1 MIEGTVNENLEVT
14 IRLKL
19 HSDSGEAQ
27 DIEAIV
33 DTGFTGHLTLPV
45 ELIEH
50 LALSWL
56 SRGHALLADG
66 SLHVFDVYIGTL
78 TWNGQAR
85 TVEVDEAETD
95 PLVGMR
101 LLRDHNLNVD
111 VVDNGK
117 VRIEAL
123 A

>member
-1 MIEGTVNENLEVT
+1 MIEGTVNKNLEVT
-14 IRLKL
+14 IRLNL
-19 HSDSGEAQ
+19 HSVSGEAQ

-33 DTGFTGHLTLPV
+33 DTGFTGHLTLPI
-45 ELIEH
+45 ELIER

-66 SLHVFDVYIGTL
+66 SLHVFDVHSCTL
-78 TWNGQAR
+78 PWNGQAR

-101 LLRDHNLNVD
+101 LLRDHNLSVD
-111 VVDNGK
+111 VVDNAR

-123 A
+123 G

>member
-1 MIEGTVNENLEVT
+1 
-14 IRLKL
+14 
-19 HSDSGEAQ
+19 
-27 DIEAIV
+27 
-33 DTGFTGHLTLPV
+33 
-45 ELIEH
+45 
-50 LALSWL
+50 
-56 SRGHALLADG
+56 LADG
-66 SLHVFDVYIGTL
+66 SLHVFDVYICML

-101 LLRDHNLNVD
+101 LLRDHNLSVD

-123 A
+123 ARFSPSIAGHAEIGQHRRTGVNSGAMA

>member
-1 MIEGTVNENLEVT
+1 MIEGAANENLEVT
-14 IRLKL
+14 IRLNL
-19 HSDSGEAQ
+19 HSISGETQ

-33 DTGFTGHLTLPV
+33 DTGFTGHSTLPID
-45 ELIEH
+45 LIEH

-56 SRGHALLADG
+56 SRGHALLADR
-66 SLHVFDVYIGTL
+66 SLHLFDVYIGTL

-101 LLRDHNLNVD
+101 LLGDHNLSVD
-111 VVDNGK
+111 VVEGGN
-117 VRIEAL
+117 VRIEPL

>member
-14 IRLKL
+14 IRLNL
-19 HSDSGEAQ
+19 HSVSGEAQ

-33 DTGFTGHLTLPV
+33 DTGFTGHLTLPI
-45 ELIEH
+45 ELIAR

-66 SLHVFDVYIGTL
+66 SLHVFDVFIGTL

-101 LLRDHNLNVD
+101 LLRDHNLSVD

>member
-14 IRLKL
+14 IRLNL
-19 HSDSGEAQ
+19 HSISGETQ

-33 DTGFTGHLTLPV
+33 DTGFTGHLTLPID
-45 ELIEH
+45 LIEH

-66 SLHVFDVYIGTL
+66 SLHVFDVCVGTL

-101 LLRDHNLNVD
+101 LLRDRNLSVD
-111 VVDNGK
+111 VVEGGN
-117 VRIEAL
+117 VRIETL

>member
-14 IRLKL
+14 IRLNL
-19 HSDSGEAQ
+19 HSVSGEAQ

-33 DTGFTGHLTLPV
+33 DTGFTGHLTLPI
-45 ELIEH
+45 ELIER

-66 SLHVFDVYIGTL
+66 SLHVFDVYICTL

-101 LLRDHNLNVD
+101 LLRDHNLSVD
-111 VVDNGK
+111 AVDNGK

>member
-14 IRLKL
+14 IRLNL
-19 HSDSGEAQ
+19 HSVSGEVQ

-33 DTGFTGHLTLPV
+33 DTGFTGHLTLPID
-45 ELIEH
+45 LIER
-50 LALSWL
+50 LTLSWL

-66 SLHVFDVYIGTL
+66 SRHVFDVYIGTL
-78 TWNGQAR
+78 TWNGQSR

-101 LLRDHNLNVD
+101 LLRDHNLSVD

>member
-14 IRLKL
+14 IRLNL
-19 HSDSGEAQ
+19 HSISGEIQ

-33 DTGFTGHLTLPV
+33 DTGFTGHLTLPI

-78 TWNGQAR
+78 TWDGQAR

-101 LLRDHNLNVD
+101 LLRDHNLSVD
-111 VVDNGK
+111 VAERGK
-117 VRIEAL
+117 VTIETL

>member
-1 MIEGTVNENLEVT
+1 MNEDLEVT
-14 IRLKL
+14 IRPNL
-19 HSDSGEAQ
+19 HSVSGEAQ
-27 DIEAIV
+27 DVEAIV
-33 DTGFTGHLTLPV
+33 DTGFTGHLALPF
-45 ELIEH
+45 ELIER

-56 SRGHALLADG
+56 SRGHAVLADG
-66 SLHVFDVYIGTL
+66 SLHVSDVYICTL

-101 LLRDHNLNVD
+101 LLRDHNLSVD

>member
-1 MIEGTVNENLEVT
+1 MIEGAVNENLEVT
-14 IRLKL
+14 VRLNL
-19 HSDSGEAQ
+19 HSISGETQ

-33 DTGFTGHLTLPV
+33 DTGFTGHLTLPID
-45 ELIEH
+45 LIEH

-101 LLRDHNLNVD
+101 LLRDHNLSVD
-111 VVDNGK
+111 VVEGGN
-117 VRIEAL
+117 VRIETL

>member
-14 IRLKL
+14 IRLNL
-19 HSDSGEAQ
+19 HSISGETQ

-33 DTGFTGHLTLPV
+33 DTGFTGHLTLPI

-50 LALSWL
+50 LSLSWL

-78 TWNGQAR
+78 TWDGQAR

-101 LLRDHNLNVD
+101 LLRDHNLSVD
-111 VVDNGK
+111 VVERGR
-117 VRIEAL
+117 VRIVTL